1 MCDPPEKS
9 VELTYRCREGRGRDV
24 TDRHSDGTGNCGL
37 AEARKGR
44 AMSDKAGDRVELNVQ
59 GLK

>member
-1 MCDPPEKS
+1 M
-9 VELTYRCREGRGRDV
+9 L
-24 TDRHSDGTGNCGL
+24 TDRHSDGTGNYSL

-59 GLK
+59 SLK